1 MALGIQIRVDL
12 QGLDRKFGLM
22 EKQSRFALSNSINR
36 TLLKAQTAQQKYM
49 GRKFVIR
56 RSGLL
61 KATVRMLKF
70 SNRTTLTGTLGIN
83 RNLPFWNIHERGG
96 VEKPKQSRHIA
107 APMEVRRSKKGSIP
121 KGQRPRNLKRS
132 FVIDTGAKKFIFNR
146 TGKGRRS
153 EIKPMYSLNQQIRIR
168 PALRFTENVR
178 KTINGVWRREIETA
192 VAQEL
197 RRARLR

>member
-1 MALGIQIRVDL
+1 MAIPIQIKVDL

-36 TLLKAQTAQQKYM
+36 TLLKAQSGQQKFM

-56 RSGLL
+56 RAGLL
-61 KATVRMLKF
+61 KASVRMLKF

-83 RNLPFWNIHERGG
+83 PKLGFWQIHERGG
-96 VEKPKQSRHIA
+96 IERPRQNRNIA
-107 APMEVRRSKKGSIP
+107 VPMEVRRSKRGSIP

-132 FVIDTGAKKFIFNR
+132 FVINTGSKKFIFNR
-146 TGKGRRS
+146 TGKGKRS
-153 EIKPMYSLNQQIRIR
+153 QIKPMYNLESQVRIR

-178 KTINGVWRREIETA
+178 KTINGVWRREIELA
-192 VAQEL
+192 VSQEL
-197 RRARLR
+197 KRARLK